1 MIFIKANP
9 YSSKNQFTIFKM
21 AKQKRKS
28 NKLIYGLI
36 GALVV
41 LLIFVII
48 GRSMGW
54 IGKPKEM
61 EVELAK
67 AKRATIIEKV
77 SASGTVQPVTE
88 VKIAPEVSGEIRE
101 LLIEEGDSVSRG
113 RLMVKIRPDTW
124 ISQLER
130 AEASLNQQSANVVS
144 AEASL
149 SRAEATFT
157 RAEQDYN
164 RQQKL
169 WNEKV
174 ISESDWQLAQ
184 QNFKIAENDLKSAK
198 QSLQASR
205 YIVRSSEAT
214 VREARENVRLTNVTA
229 PMDGIVSK
237 LSVKKGERVLGTA
250 QMQGTEMLRIA
261 DLNKMEVRVNVN
273 ENDIV
278 RVHIGDT
285 AMIDVD
291 AYSNEGKQ
299 FTGVVTNIA
308 NTAKDKLSADAI
320 TEFEVRILIL
330 NSSYQDLVA
339 KGNRYPFR
347 PGMTAS
353 VEVLTNRKVDVLS
366 VPLAAV
372 TTRNS
377 EDMKPEGE
385 SKGPSNNNQLSSDQ
399 QKLAE
404 KKKEDK
410 VVVFLNDAGKAKMI
424 EVKTGISDYDNIE
437 ILSGLSDSS
446 EVVTGPFLVVSKRLK
461 EGDKIRA
468 AEKKKENKE
477 DNTDK

>member
-1 MIFIKANP
+1 
-9 YSSKNQFTIFKM
+9 M

-36 GALVV
+36 GLFVV
-41 LLIFVII
+41 LLIFVIM

-54 IGKPKEM
+54 IGKPKDM

-67 AKRATIIEKV
+67 TKRATIVEKV

-101 LLIEEGDSVSRG
+101 LLIEEGDSVTRG
-113 RLMVKIRPDTW
+113 KLMVKIRPDTW
-124 ISQLER
+124 VSQFER
-130 AEASLNQQSANVVS
+130 AEASLNQQKANMAS

-149 SRAEATFT
+149 SRSEATFT
-157 RAEQDYN
+157 RAEQDYK
-164 RQQKL
+164 RQQRL

-184 QNFKIAENDLKSAK
+184 QNYTIAENDLKSAK
-198 QSLQASR
+198 QSLEASKF
-205 YIVRSSEAT
+205 IVRSSEAT
-214 VREARENVRLTNVTA
+214 VREARENVRLTNVAA

-237 LSVKKGERVLGTA
+237 LGVKKGERVLGTA

-261 DLNKMEVRVNVN
+261 DLSIMEVRVNVN

-291 AYSNEGKQ
+291 AYANEGKQ
-299 FTGVVTNIA
+299 FKGVVTNIA

-372 TTRNS
+372 TTRNPD
-377 EDMKPEGE
+377 EKPAGD
-385 SKGPSNNNQLSSDQ
+385 SKGPSGNNNNQQASGQ
-399 QKLAE
+399 QKPVE

-410 VVVFLNDAGKAKMI
+410 VVVFLNDKGVAKMV

-477 DNTDK
+477 EDKTDK

>member
-1 MIFIKANP
+1 
-9 YSSKNQFTIFKM
+9 M

-28 NKLIYGLI
+28 NKMVYGLI

-41 LLIFVII
+41 LLLVIFI
-48 GRSMGW
+48 GRSQGW
-54 IGKPKEM
+54 IGKAKDL

-67 AKRATIIEKV
+67 AKRATIVEKV

-124 ISQLER
+124 VSQLER
-130 AEASLNQQSANVVS
+130 AEASLNQQSANMVS
-144 AEASL
+144 SEASL
-149 SRAEATFT
+149 SRSEATFT
-157 RAEQDYN
+157 RAKQDYD
-164 RQQKL
+164 RQSKL
-169 WNEKV
+169 WDQKV
-174 ISESDWQLAQ
+174 IAESDWQLAQ
-184 QNFKIAENDLKSAK
+184 QNYKIAENDLKSAK
-198 QSLQASR
+198 QSLEASK

-237 LSVKKGERVLGTA
+237 LGVKKGERVLGTA

-261 DLNKMEVRVNVN
+261 DLSKMEVRVNVN

-278 RVHIGDT
+278 RVHTGDT
-285 AMIDVD
+285 TMIDVD

-299 FTGVVTNIA
+299 FKGIVTNIA

-330 NSSYQDLVA
+330 NSSYQDLLA

-353 VEVLTNRKVDVLS
+353 VEVLTNRKIDVLS
-366 VPLAAV
+366 VPLASV
-372 TTRNS
+372 TTRNPDEKKEVNS
-377 EDMKPEGE
+377 QSGQ
-385 SKGPSNNNQLSSDQ
+385 SGNNQPASSQ
-399 QKLAE
+399 QKPAE
-404 KKKEDK
+404 KKKVDK
-410 VVVFLNDAGKAKMI
+410 IVVFLNEKGLAKMI

-437 ILSGLSDSS
+437 ILSGINDSS

-461 EGDKIRA
+461 DGDKIRA
-468 AEKKKENKE
+468 AEKKKESKKE
-477 DNTDK
+477 EETDK